1 MESINIWLRKGAHYY
16 FRQLLDTLYLDAL
29 PDVSALFVVV
39 LVSEALPPVAKVGG
53 DHEDVRRV
61 GHVPREDA
69 TVLDLQL

>member
-1 MESINIWLRKGAHYY
+1 MENPKHQFSMRNVITAPSH
-16 FRQLLDTLYLDAL
+16 LDAL